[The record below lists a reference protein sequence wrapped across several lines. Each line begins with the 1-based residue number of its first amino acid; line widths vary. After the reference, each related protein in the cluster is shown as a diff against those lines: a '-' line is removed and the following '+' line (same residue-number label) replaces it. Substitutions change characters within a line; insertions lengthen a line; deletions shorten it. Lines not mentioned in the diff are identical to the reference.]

1 MAEIT
6 YTIEK
11 SFESIEHKCEEW
23 DRLIVET
30 CSNIYMS
37 FDWCRVWWDYYG
49 EGCELRLFLFWDG
62 DTLTGIVPMYIDRVW
77 IGPVWLKAARLLGS
91 NLPPK
96 ISDPPVNG
104 DYAGKIFDKVLVSL
118 IKDDGCDA
126 VHFGPL
132 SGEYDSDIMMRK
144 ISEKRSDMINAA
156 IDIRDIPHTVF
167 TIPDNYEDYLK
178 SLSKSERTLCKRK
191 FKKVEKSFTVETDV
205 IDDDELLESE
215 FINFK
220 RMHAGQWKR
229 EGKPGHFGAWPKA
242 EEFNLALVKTLGK
255 LGRVR
260 LIRLSADG
268 HVILY
273 QYAFALGGSY
283 YWRLPAR
290 EIGNEYDQ
298 LSLGL
303 VGMVVMIKAAINEG
317 MDTIEGGLGH
327 YEYKTKLGAREYMAH
342 TVLFTANRIGVRFRC
357 RIFGLMADMINIF
370 YYKIWIARI
379 LPRIGQRKKP
389 FWKTWIRSNF

>member
-156 IDIRDIPHTVF
+156 IDVRDIPHTVF

-220 RMHAGQWKR
+220 RMHAGK
-229 EGKPGHFGAWPKA
+229 
-242 EEFNLALVKTLGK
+242 
-255 LGRVR
+255 
-260 LIRLSADG
+260 
-268 HVILY
+268 
-273 QYAFALGGSY
+273 
-283 YWRLPAR
+283 
-290 EIGNEYDQ
+290 
-298 LSLGL
+298 
-303 VGMVVMIKAAINEG
+303 
-317 MDTIEGGLGH
+317 
-327 YEYKTKLGAREYMAH
+327 
-342 TVLFTANRIGVRFRC
+342 
-357 RIFGLMADMINIF
+357 
-370 YYKIWIARI
+370 
-379 LPRIGQRKKP
+379 
-389 FWKTWIRSNF
+389 